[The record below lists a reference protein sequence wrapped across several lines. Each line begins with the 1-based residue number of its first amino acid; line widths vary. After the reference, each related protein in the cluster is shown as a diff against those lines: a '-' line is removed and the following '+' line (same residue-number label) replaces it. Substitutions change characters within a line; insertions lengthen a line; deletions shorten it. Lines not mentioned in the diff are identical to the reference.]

1 MKADLWL
8 KLMPRNSD
16 ANAGALVR
24 KREKSRRDRRLA
36 FASPSH
42 LLHPSSPKHNANPHS
57 LWKNIFTMSSPT
69 SRRSQRTSQS
79 ATPRRSTRN
88 SHIPS
93 SSPLSVGADQQL
105 RSEASDASQRPG
117 SQATPRT
124 SRLQSNVAAS
134 SPLFFRSSPVNSS
147 GAANGAGASS
157 SLGQPME
164 GTDGDRTPRASGQ
177 GVGGIFFSLSHYKTN
192 LLALTH

>member
-1 MKADLWL
+1 MKTRKIASRWE
-8 KLMPRNSD
+8 
-16 ANAGALVR
+16 AGFCISVPPVVPILSQTQR
-24 KREKSRRDRRLA
+24 QPA
-36 FASPSH
+36 FP
-42 LLHPSSPKHNANPHS
+42 
-57 LWKNIFTMSSPT
+57 WKNIFTMSSPT

-88 SHIPS
+88 SQIPS
-93 SSPLSVGADQQL
+93 SSPLAVGADQQL
-105 RSEASDASQRPG
+105 RSEASDASQRLG

-147 GAANGAGASS
+147 GAASGAGASS
-157 SLGQPME
+157 SLGRPME

-192 LLALTH
+192 LLALIH